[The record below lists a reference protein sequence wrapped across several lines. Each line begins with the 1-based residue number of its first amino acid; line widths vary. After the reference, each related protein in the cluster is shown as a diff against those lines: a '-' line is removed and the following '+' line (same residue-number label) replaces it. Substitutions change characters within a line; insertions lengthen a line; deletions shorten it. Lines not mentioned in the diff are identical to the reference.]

1 MSALE
6 TLIRIRVQNDASN
19 GLDDVAESAEEM
31 ERKVQKAMEDL
42 RNRLRSSMQAAE
54 AGKLLLLIPLVA
66 ILYTRK
72 T

>member
-31 ERKVQKAMEDL
+31 ERKVQKAMEEP
-42 RNRLRSSMQAAE
+42 QAHIS
-54 AGKLLLLIPLVA
+54 GMKS
-66 ILYTRK
+66 
-72 T
+72 